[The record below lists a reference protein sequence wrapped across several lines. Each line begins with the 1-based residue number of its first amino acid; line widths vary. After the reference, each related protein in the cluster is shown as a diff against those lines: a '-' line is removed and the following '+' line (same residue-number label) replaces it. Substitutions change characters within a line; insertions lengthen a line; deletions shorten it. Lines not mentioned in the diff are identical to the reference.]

1 MWLSAEEILK
11 ILILLKNNAGIA
23 CKIGDVPYTKIIS
36 ESEKVDEDNIINKLY
51 EKIEKDELIVMFYS
65 HAMID
70 LYDRKK
76 HKNSSYLISNKI
88 LHGTKI
94 YELRFT
100 DYNLNMN
107 SCKENFIK
115 STLKNKWLDW
125 FEKV

>member
-1 MWLSAEEILK
+1 MKRFNRSREENTNMLFK
-11 ILILLKNNAGIA
+11 IKCSHITVLNLHS
-23 CKIGDVPYTKIIS
+23 YQ
-36 ESEKVDEDNIINKLY
+36 Y

-70 LYDRKK
+70 LYDHKK
-76 HKNSSYLISNKI
+76 HKNSSYLINNKI
-88 LHGTKI
+88 LHRTKI